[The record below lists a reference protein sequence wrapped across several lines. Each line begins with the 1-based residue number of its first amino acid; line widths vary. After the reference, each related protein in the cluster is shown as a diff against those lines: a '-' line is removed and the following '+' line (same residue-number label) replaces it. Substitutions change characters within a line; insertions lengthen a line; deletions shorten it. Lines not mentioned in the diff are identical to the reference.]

1 MSQYVT
7 AVANHVTL
15 IAFSEVTFGMNL
27 RRHISCFVINL
38 SQFYIELVTTFTSH
52 CTNKQLCLRIPI
64 SIIYRQYCIVI
75 SVTYNTD
82 SQYTHMYVVL
92 SLHVID

>member
-27 RRHISCFVINL
+27 RRHISRLEILAFDIL
-38 SQFYIELVTTFTSH
+38 SQFHIKSVYAYVCSTVIACNRPVHKEG
-52 CTNKQLCLRIPI
+52 IPYD
-64 SIIYRQYCIVI
+64 SI
-75 SVTYNTD
+75 
-82 SQYTHMYVVL
+82 
-92 SLHVID
+92 